1 MTRPV
6 QRDPQYAE
14 LMAALA
20 DFHSEHLEGRVGLR
34 ELAKAAGVGRQTV
47 SNWLGQRTIPAEADR
62 LLMMVQVIG
71 EEAKDAGVGDGAEA
85 AALFDKRVWRR
96 AHTAEVQ
103 RHTEGTTQAGQAARA
118 RRILERMLPG
128 TLLSEVNEPRT
139 LEVHQAIESPVSGLP
154 GLTAYVSRE
163 HDRQL
168 AKAVTEAAAGKSRI
182 AVLVGGSSTGKT
194 RACWEALN
202 LLREQSEPWR
212 LWHPMTPKALL
223 AGGDDIAPRTVIW
236 LNEAQRYLEHSE
248 EAAAALRDLL
258 RDPGRGPVLGLATL
272 WPDHW
277 DTLVT
282 RAAPDRHPHA
292 RELLDGHKIH
302 VPDAFTETDL
312 AVLATHTERDPRLE
326 EAAAQA
332 RDGHITQ
339 YLAGVPALMDRY
351 ESAPPA
357 TKALIHAAMDARR
370 LGAGPRIPLAW
381 LADAAPG
388 YLTADQWRGSSK
400 DWLEQA
406 FSYVEKPCKGIP
418 GILTLDK
425 PDAPRNQRRRS
436 KPARSSAEA
445 PDRSGREKLFVL
457 ADYLE
462 QHGRRDRA
470 DTVPPIDFWTAAAHH
485 ACHADLAALGDAAS
499 KRGLA
504 MDGAQLYKKAARQ
517 GSLDAACSLLRIL
530 HDVEPEDLRPIQW
543 ISSRIA
549 LDDPAMVRTLLESL
563 QNAQAYSQM
572 TALAE
577 RVATEAVLT
586 NPASL
591 AGILDVL
598 REAKAHPQ
606 IVALLDRNPA
616 AAVDLDDPAGLAGL
630 LSSLFS
636 IQYTAGGADT
646 GQQITVLAERAADEV
661 VLDDPTAVAKL
672 LSSLSH
678 RETHAYA
685 RDLAARAAAEATLT
699 TPSAVVELMSS
710 MRWSQ
715 AYAQIKVLAERA
727 IDRVALDDPAAAVE
741 LMDTLS
747 WERAYPQSTALGEWV
762 AARAPLDAPDT
773 VAKLLH
779 NFRKAGAHPQMT
791 ALLDRN
797 PAGQVS
803 LKDPAAVALLLERL
817 REAEAHSQIATL
829 LDRLSAGDID
839 FNDGW
844 AVGRLLESLQ
854 EAGAHPQM
862 AALAERAAAAVPLH
876 KPYMAASLLSALTRI
891 GARRQFTAV
900 AHNAVAQAA
909 LDDAAAV
916 DGLLNTLRWAEAPT
930 QAQALMERAAARCP
944 VNDPR
949 VVGKLLWEMAWT
961 GHEPSY
967 WLITAVLDRDPA
979 NQVDLEDPGAVAE
992 LLSAM
997 RRVDAFPQITALL
1010 DRNPASHVALENP
1023 AAVAKLLDTL
1033 WYVKAY
1039 AQVTALLDRDPSAEA
1054 DCEDPYAVAKLLD
1067 SLGKTEAHRQMADLA
1082 ERAAT
1087 AVPLDDACAV
1097 SVLLDSLREA
1107 EAHPQIIALL
1117 DRDPASQVAL
1127 DNAWHVARL
1136 LRSLRHAEPHHPQN
1150 IALAEQVAARV
1161 TVQNPSAVAAVLD
1174 ALREARASPQLIAL
1188 TERLPAAEAFDL
1200 FTEHRE
1206 GYRFGREPDGSAASP
1221 WSWENLE

>member
-6 QRDPQYAE
+6 QRDPQYVE

-20 DFHSEHLEGRVGLR
+20 DFHSEHLEGKVGLR

-47 SNWLGQRTIPAEADR
+47 SNWLGQRTFPAKADR

-71 EEAKDAGVGDGAEA
+71 EEARDAGVGDGAEA

-103 RHTEGTTQAGQAARA
+103 RRTEETTQAGQAARA

-128 TLLSEVNEPRT
+128 TWLSEVNEPLT

-168 AKAVTEAAAGKSRI
+168 AKAVTEATAGKSRI

-202 LLREQSEPWR
+202 LLRERSEPWR
-212 LWHPMTPKALL
+212 LWHPLTPKALL
-223 AGGDDIAPRTVIW
+223 AGEDDIAPRTVIW
-236 LNEAQRYLEHSE
+236 LNEAQRYLHSE
-248 EAAAALRDLL
+248 EASAALRGLL
-258 RDPGRGPVLGLATL
+258 RHPGRRPVLVLATL

-282 RAAPDRHPHA
+282 RTAPDRHPHA
-292 RELLDGHKIH
+292 RELLDGHKIY

-312 AVLATHTERDPRLE
+312 AALATHAEHDPRLE

-332 RDGHITQ
+332 RNGHITQ

-406 FSYVEKPCKGIP
+406 CSYVEIPCKGIP
-418 GILTLDK
+418 GILTVDK
-425 PDAPRNQRRRS
+425 PYAPPRKQRRRS
-436 KPARSSAEA
+436 KSARSSAKA
-445 PDRSGREKLFVL
+445 PDRSGQQKLFVL

-470 DTVPPIDFWTAAAHH
+470 DTIPPIHFWTAAAHH
-485 ACHADLAALGDAAS
+485 ASHADLTALGDAAS
-499 KRGLA
+499 KRGLVMA
-504 MDGAQLYKKAARQ
+504 GAQLYKKAARQ
-517 GSLDAACSLLRIL
+517 GDLDAACFLLRTL

-543 ISSRIA
+543 ISSRMA

-586 NPASL
+586 NPATL
-591 AGILDVL
+591 AGILNVL
-598 REAKAHPQ
+598 RTAARPQ

-616 AAVDLDDPAGLAGL
+616 AAVDLDNPAGLADL
-630 LSSLFS
+630 LSSLFN
-636 IQYTAGGADT
+636 IQYTTGGADAS
-646 GQQITVLAERAADEV
+646 QQITVLAERAAGGV

-672 LSSLSH
+672 LNSLSH

-685 RDLAARAAAEATLT
+685 RDLAERAAVEATLT
-699 TPSAVVELMSS
+699 TPDAVVELMSS
-710 MRWSQ
+710 MRESK

-727 IDRVALDDPAAAVE
+727 IDRVALDDPAAAVA
-741 LMDTLS
+741 LMDTLR

-762 AARAPLDAPDT
+762 VARAPLDAPGT

-779 NFRKAGAHPQMT
+779 NFREAGSHPQVT

-803 LKDPAAVALLLERL
+803 LKDPMAVALLLERL
-817 REAEAHSQIATL
+817 CEAEAHSQVAVL
-829 LDRLSAGDID
+829 VDRLSAGDID

-854 EAGAHPQM
+854 EAGAHPQL

-876 KPYMAASLLSALTRI
+876 KPYMAASLLHALRKV
-891 GARRQFTAV
+891 GARQQFTAV
-900 AHNAVAQAA
+900 AQYAVAQAA

-916 DGLLNTLRWAEAPT
+916 DSLLSTLRWAEAPT
-930 QAQALMERAAARCP
+930 QARALMERAAARFP

-949 VVGKLLWEMAWT
+949 AVGKLLWELAWT

-979 NQVDLEDPGAVAE
+979 NQIDLEDPGGVAE

-997 RRVDAFPQITALL
+997 RRVDAFPQIAALL
-1010 DRNPASHVALENP
+1010 DRNPASHVALDDH
-1023 AAVAKLLDTL
+1023 AAVAKLLNTL

-1039 AQVTALLDRDPSAEA
+1039 AQVTALLDRDPFAEA
-1054 DCEDPYAVAKLLD
+1054 DCEDPEAVAKLLD
-1067 SLGKTEAHRQMADLA
+1067 GLCKTEAHRQMADLA
-1082 ERAAT
+1082 ERAAA

-1107 EAHPQIIALL
+1107 RAHRQIIALL
-1117 DRDPASQVAL
+1117 DRNPASQVAL

-1136 LRSLRHAEPHHPQN
+1136 LRSLRHADPHHPQN
-1150 IALAEQVAARV
+1150 MALAEQVAARV

-1174 ALREARASPQLIAL
+1174 ALREARASTQLMAL

-1200 FTEHRE
+1200 FTQHRE

-1221 WSWENLE
+1221 WGWENLE